1 MNLLREKLIIFIG
14 VAGVSFSGIFAK
26 IYDAPSIYIV
36 LMRLTI
42 TSLIML
48 IPFIG
53 AVKKEREV
61 ITPKLVIMSAV
72 SGCVLAVHF
81 FCFFEAVRLS
91 SLASGTLLI
100 NTSVFFVP
108 ALMYIIFRE
117 KISGMAI
124 IGIVITFAGAAIV
137 AMGDSGG
144 GNALIEGDV
153 LAIIGA
159 FCEAIYTV
167 IGGRCRKVMSTTLY
181 TGIVYWFTALT
192 ALIIVLSQGIPLTG
206 YGINNYAAALG
217 MAVCSTLLGH
227 SIFSRGLKYLSPA
240 FVSTSKLGE
249 PVIAAL
255 LAIPLFGEIPALL
268 TVIGGAVIIAGVAWT
283 VKYQN

>member
-1 MNLLREKLIIFIG
+1 MNLLKEKLIIFIG

-36 LMRLTI
+36 FMRLLI

-48 IPFIG
+48 LPFIK
-53 AVKKEREV
+53 AVRKEKEN
-61 ITPKLVIMSAV
+61 ITPKLFIMSAV
-72 SGCVLAVHF
+72 SGCVLAMHF

-100 NTSVFFVP
+100 NTSIFFVP
-108 ALMYIIFRE
+108 AIMYVVFRE

-124 IGIVITFAGAAIV
+124 IGIIVTFTGAAIV

-144 GNALIEGDV
+144 GNAMIVGDT
-153 LAIIGA
+153 LAILGA
-159 FCEAIYTV
+159 LCEAIYTV

-181 TGIVYWFTALT
+181 TGIVYWFTCMT
-192 ALIIVLSQGIPLTG
+192 ALIITLTQNIPLAG

-217 MAVCSTLLGH
+217 MAICSTLLGH
-227 SIFSRGLKYLSPA
+227 SIFSRGLKYLSA
-240 FVSTSKLGE
+240 SFVATSKLGE

-255 LAIPLFGEIPALL
+255 LAIPLFGEIP
-268 TVIGGAVIIAGVAWT
+268 TMFTIIGGAVIIFGVAWT